1 MFGIGIV
8 EIFIIL
14 VVVLVVI
21 GPERLPDAA
30 RHVGLFV
37 RKVRQ
42 FIHEISSNVILEEEL
57 PQKSKEKK
65 ND

>member
-14 VVVLVVI
+14 VVLLVVL

-37 RKVRQ
+37 RKIRQ
-42 FIHEISSNVILEEEL
+42 FMHEISSNVILDEE
-57 PQKSKEKK
+57 PPKKSKEKK
-65 ND
+65 DG